1 MSVKPAWNAGKISS
15 VPSAEWAAPSPFGIW
30 EVSVKGLHTVPIG
43 FIETTTLEPPVLV
56 QITRNALRKTRAS
69 KGGFRA
75 NASKF
80 SPIGAGGGNRCPR
93 PL

>member
-69 KGGFRA
+69 KGGL
-75 NASKF
+75 
-80 SPIGAGGGNRCPR
+80 AGKLTARISTNLHRPR
-93 PL
+93 P